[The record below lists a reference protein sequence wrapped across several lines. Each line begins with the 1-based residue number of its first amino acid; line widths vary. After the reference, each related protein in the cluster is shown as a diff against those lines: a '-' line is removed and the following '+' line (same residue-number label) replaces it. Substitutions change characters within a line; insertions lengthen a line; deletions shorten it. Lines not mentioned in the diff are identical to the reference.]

1 MCLSSE
7 TIYIAWKDIP
17 YELSYPNFIQKNVM
31 SQPPHST
38 KYLHRIAV
46 TF

>member
-31 SQPPHST
+31 SQPPPILQSI
-38 KYLHRIAV
+38 YIVSL
-46 TF
+46 